1 MAARPGRWREAAESP
16 RHPTSPSVTA
26 SLPLAEFGALPL
38 LVAALAFFAGG
49 ISKGVTGLG
58 LPLIAVPVMAT
69 AIDPRTAIAM
79 MVVPTLT
86 ANAWIVYRGGRAA
99 ETWRRFWPLL
109 LFMVV
114 FTILGAQLLVRV
126 DAATASL
133 LLGLGLL
140 LFCLTQVLP
149 FSGRITP
156 RMERWAG
163 PAVGGVAGLMGGTTN
178 FFGPPLVAY
187 LTALRLPKDAFV
199 ASITFVFLITT
210 FPLYGSLAAAGVLTL
225 EIAAASAVAA
235 VVVLAGVGSGGLI
248 RKLVSQE
255 TFQRVLV
262 AMLFLIA
269 LNLIRRG
276 IGWP

>member
-1 MAARPGRWREAAESP
+1 MAARPGRWREAADSP

-86 ANAWIVYRGGRAA
+86 SNAWMVWRSGRAA

-109 LFMVV
+109 LFLAI
-114 FTILGAQLLVRV
+114 FTVLGVQVLVRV
-126 DAATASL
+126 DAAMASL
-133 LLGLGLL
+133 LVGLGLM
-140 LFCLTQVLP
+140 LFCLSQVFP
-149 FSGRITP
+149 VGGEITP

-163 PAVGGVAGLMGGTTN
+163 PAVGVVAGVMAGTTN
-178 FFGPPLVAY
+178 FYGPPLFAY
-187 LTALRLPKDAFV
+187 LAALRLSKDTFV
-199 ASITFVFLITT
+199 ATITFFFMIATV
-210 FPLYGSLAAAGVLTL
+210 PQQASMAVAGVLTL

-235 VVVLAGVGSGGLI
+235 VVVLAGVGAGGLI
-248 RKLVSQE
+248 RKRVSQE
-255 TFQRVLV
+255 VFQRVLV